1 MSIAFIGIGTNIG
14 DRALNIKNATNALKH
29 LPETTVLAVSNI
41 YETEPWGLKE
51 QPNFLNGVIKVSTSL
66 SPNALLG
73 ALLGIEAAMGR
84 VREVKNGPRVLDLD
98 LLIYDNVNLSSAEL
112 TLPHPYIMEREFVL
126 KPLTELTSDQKYI
139 TALNNLKQGTVWL
152 YEP

>member
-1 MSIAFIGIGTNIG
+1 MADSPDSERIRFAES
-14 DRALNIKNATNALKH
+14 K
-29 LPETTVLAVSNI
+29 VLCDI
-41 YETEPWGLKE
+41 
-51 QPNFLNGVIKVSTSL
+51 
-66 SPNALLG
+66 
-73 ALLGIEAAMGR
+73 
-84 VREVKNGPRVLDLD
+84 DLD

-126 KPLTELTSDQKYI
+126 KPLTELTSDEKYI